1 MEFPKNP
8 NPINIYSYLMDY
20 VVDQL
25 KFNPNNFIHLFSL
38 ALGVNRTHKG
48 SYGCVFIGYPGNP
61 NYFGDSTPDNTFSIG
76 YKIYK
81 KEEIGFIPE
90 ENKEFFHIKENIT
103 IAIDQFLYPAN
114 LTDIATLYYL
124 IKKRETL
131 EINPDMKIDRTK
143 VYIEVKDLIDY
154 GSKVSEMIRL
164 KHEKFEK
171 KQMDNYSEKK
181 NVKKRKKIKK
191 I

>member
-8 NPINIYSYLMDY
+8 NPINVYRYLIEY
-20 VVDQL
+20 VVEEL

-81 KEEIGFIPE
+81 DEEIGFISE
-90 ENKEFFHIKENIT
+90 INKNMFHIKENIT
-103 IAIDQFLYPAN
+103 IAIDKYLYPTN
-114 LTDIATLYYL
+114 LSEIATLYYL
-124 IKKRETL
+124 IKKRDSLHISET
-131 EINPDMKIDRTK
+131 MKIDKTK
-143 VYIEVKDLIDY
+143 VYIEVKELIDY
-154 GSKVSEMIRL
+154 GSKVSEMIRI

-171 KQMDNYSEKK
+171 KKMNTPPI
-181 NVKKRKKIKK
+181 RKKKGKK
-191 I
+191 F